1 MSRRF
6 IAGAVCPG
14 CQALDRLV
22 VQTAED
28 GLRIRSCVTCGYED
42 QAPGFMENAP
52 VGVPRGR
59 PVQNTKIETIA
70 SPVKILRGKSG

>member
-28 GLRIRSCVTCGYED
+28 GLRTRNCVACGYED
-42 QAPGFMENAP
+42 QTPGSMENVPA
-52 VGVPRGR
+52 GVPRGR
-59 PVQNTKIETIA
+59 PEQNTKMDNIA
-70 SPVKILRGKSG
+70 SPVKILSGKSD